1 MESISANKSCNKQLE
16 QLLAIIQE
24 INTAWYFNLDSFHVG
39 TICHNHPKAAR
50 CVASP
55 SLHLPWVYWLV
66 SSHPCPMTSNLRL
79 PITGFGA
86 EMFLCSSFM
95 RFIKNKLLFVPVKD
109 KPSTKLYHP
118 RMVSSPRSLLRNR
131 NAPMGRHRMWK
142 GKLDTG
148 SMSHYTSL

>member
-1 MESISANKSCNKQLE
+1 MAQYKPGLE

-24 INTAWYFNLDSFHVG
+24 INTAWYFKLDSYHGG

-86 EMFLCSSFM
+86 EMFF
-95 RFIKNKLLFVPVKD
+95 LFLPHEGHQKQTTFCASKG

-118 RMVSSPRSLLRNR
+118 RMESSPRSLLRNPQIQER
-131 NAPMGRHRMWK
+131 TN
-142 GKLDTG
+142 GKTPYLERQLDTG